1 VKARP
6 EHSSP
11 LDVLGDPMRRAV
23 LDQLRTGPMSV
34 AELSADL
41 PVTRPA
47 VSHHLKVLGAARLVR
62 STRRGTQRIYEIDPA
77 GAEAIKAYAEQL
89 WAAAFDNLE
98 QTAPR
103 ATTETGDP

>member
-1 VKARP
+1 MERL
-6 EHSSP
+6 SP

-47 VSHHLKVLGAARLVR
+47 VSHHLKVLGSARLVR

-89 WAAAFDNLE
+89 WAAAFTDL
-98 QTAPR
+98 ADVMP
-103 ATTETGDP
+103 ATVVERDA

>member
-1 VKARP
+1 MERL
-6 EHSSP
+6 SP

-47 VSHHLKVLGAARLVR
+47 VSHHLKVLGSARLVR

-89 WAAAFDNLE
+89 WAAAFTDL
-98 QTAPR
+98 ADVMP
-103 ATTETGDP
+103 ATVEERDA